1 LEIGKPKA
9 NLFRFFLFVVFCT
22 NLAFAQRLPNEHY
35 FAGVIVK
42 GKPYLFIKDAA
53 TVRSVQNLLLEAQ
66 IIRQQQLNSTVSEP
80 VLEVNKPHTFQN
92 LMLATGNYA
101 RVKYY
106 TRYFTHYPL
115 MKELKSLEYIVPM
128 PGHPI
133 ILQSYSKDNSGYV
146 SEVMVDSIFYNLEGE
161 LLITCS
167 MISEKDSLAIL
178 SNERSMLRIIASTRR
193 SKFEGLSLNQDIPAV
208 IENKSRKLAQVLNK
222 VFEKK
227 KYSRSSETTV
237 QPFMFTERVRGSRKP
252 VTRTLYAISVS
263 SCCYERTSRGFVSIL
278 DENGEEL
285 WRSELGYYYEEVF
298 VTDVNSDGK
307 SELIFTPLK
316 GDFFFELM
324 IPDRDFHTGRFIMR
338 KVLDHR
344 LPLDFDSGC

>member
-1 LEIGKPKA
+1 MGIEKIRA
-9 NLFRFFLFVVFCT
+9 NLFRFFLLGMFCV
-22 NLAFAQRLPNEHY
+22 NLVFAQRLPNEHY
-35 FAGVIVK
+35 FSGVVVK
-42 GKPYLFIKDAA
+42 GKPYLFIKDPT
-53 TVRSVQNLLLEAQ
+53 TVRTVQNLLLKAQ
-66 IIRQQQLNSTVSEP
+66 IARQQQLDSTGSKLVI
-80 VLEVNKPHTFQN
+80 EVNKPHTFQN

-106 TRYFTHYPL
+106 TGYFTHYPL
-115 MKELKSLEYIVPM
+115 MKGLKSLEYIVPM

-133 ILQSYSKDNSGYV
+133 IIQSYSKNNTGYL
-146 SEVMVDSIFYNLEGE
+146 SEVTVDSIFYNLEGE

-167 MISEKDSLAIL
+167 KISENDSLAIL

-193 SKFEGLSLNQDIPAV
+193 SKSEVGRINQDIPAV
-208 IENKSRKLAQVLNK
+208 IESKSLELAQVLNK

-227 KYSRSSETTV
+227 KNSRSSETTV
-237 QPFMFTERVRGSRKP
+237 QPFVFTERVRGSRKP
-252 VTRTLYAISVS
+252 VTRTLYAISIS

-285 WRSELGYYYEEVF
+285 WRSKLGYYYEGVS
-298 VTDVNSDGK
+298 VTDVNGDGK
-307 SELIFTPLK
+307 SELIFTPLR

-324 IPDRDFHTGRFIMR
+324 IPERDYYTGRFILR